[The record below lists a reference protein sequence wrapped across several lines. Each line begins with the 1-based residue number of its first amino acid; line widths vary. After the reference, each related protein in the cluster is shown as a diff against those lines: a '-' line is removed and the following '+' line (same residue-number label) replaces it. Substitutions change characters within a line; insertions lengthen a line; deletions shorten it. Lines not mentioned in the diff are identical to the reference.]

1 MKPSAVKNL
10 ICLDCRSPLALK
22 EQSESRPTAH
32 SHIPEIIP
40 GTLGCTSCPVTYP
53 ITEGV
58 PRFVQS
64 AISEKKNLETG
75 KRFGQAWKEF
85 PRMDAAYK
93 DQFFDWIF
101 PVKEDYFKD
110 KVVLEAGC
118 GKGRHAQIISQAGAA
133 QVYAIDIG
141 EAVDVAYR
149 NVGQLP
155 NVHII
160 QADICNLPFAE
171 PFDFAFSVGV
181 LHHMSSPGQ
190 GFASIC
196 GHLKDNGSVLVW
208 VYGRE
213 NNGWLIYV
221 INPIR
226 LAITSKMPAAPLKIL
241 SFLVALPVFI
251 LSKFIYKPY
260 CDLRRHLKFLPD
272 LFYSRY
278 MSYIARFDFSEIHHI
293 VFDHLVAPVSNYL
306 KQEEVK
312 QWFLDCG
319 FDHPTMRWHNCN
331 SWTGFSSLSEE
342 DRQIMRERVQTR
354 RVTDVPV

>member
-1 MKPSAVKNL
+1 MKPSAVQNL
-10 ICLDCRSPLALK
+10 ICLECRSPLAIK
-22 EQSESRPTAH
+22 EQSTADAGPTTTGE
-32 SHIPEIIP
+32 EIIQ
-40 GTLGCTSCPVTYP
+40 GQLACTKCPVSYP
-53 ITEGV
+53 ITAGV

-64 AISEKKNLETG
+64 AVSEKKNLETG

-93 DQFFDWIF
+93 NQFFDWIF
-101 PVKEDYFKD
+101 PVTEDYFLD

-118 GKGRHAQIISQAGAA
+118 GKGRHAQIISAAGAS

-141 EAVDVAYR
+141 EAVDVAYH
-149 NVGQLP
+149 NVGHLP

-160 QADICNLPFAE
+160 QADICNLPFAN

-181 LHHMSSPGQ
+181 LHHMSDPGQ

-196 GHLKDNGSVLVW
+196 SHLKDNGSILVW

-213 NNGWLIYV
+213 NNGWLVSV

-226 LAITSKMPAAPLKIL
+226 LAITSKMPAAPLKLL
-241 SFLVALPVFI
+241 SFLLAIPVFI
-251 LSKFIYKPY
+251 LSKYIYKPY
-260 CDLRRHLKFLPD
+260 CDCRRNAHFLPD

-306 KQEEVK
+306 SQEDVR
-312 QWFLDCG
+312 QWFING
-319 FDHPTMRWHNCN
+319 HFDNPTLRWHNCN
-331 SWTGFSSLSEE
+331 SWTGFSSRSEE
-342 DRQIMRERVQTR
+342 DRQLMRSRVQTR